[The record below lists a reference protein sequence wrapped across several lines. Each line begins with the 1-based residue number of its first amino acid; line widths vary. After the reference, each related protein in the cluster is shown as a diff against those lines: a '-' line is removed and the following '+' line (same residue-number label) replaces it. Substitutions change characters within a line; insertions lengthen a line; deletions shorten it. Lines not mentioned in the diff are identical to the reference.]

1 LGLEK
6 VTSPSAAL
14 TLERMEYSLI
24 FSILSD
30 ELEIGRVMY
39 NIILATYLKR
49 ERQLR
54 TLSCKRNRRLVLMSG
69 KTNAMRIL
77 DRKKIDYDILT
88 YDVGDGKIDGVAVSK
103 KINRSK
109 EMVYKTLVAHR
120 EQNLFIFVIP
130 VAEELDLKKAAKAAG
145 EKKIEMLPVKHLQ
158 KWTGYIRGG
167 CSPVGM
173 KKNYPTF
180 IDSSA
185 YHLQKIVVSAGK
197 IGMQIEIEP
206 GKLADI
212 VEAQFLE
219 LTK

>member
-1 LGLEK
+1 
-6 VTSPSAAL
+6 
-14 TLERMEYSLI
+14 
-24 FSILSD
+24 
-30 ELEIGRVMY
+30 
-39 NIILATYLKR
+39 
-49 ERQLR
+49 
-54 TLSCKRNRRLVLMSG
+54 MSG

-88 YDVGDGKIDGVAVSK
+88 YDVGDGKIDGIAVSK

-145 EKKIEMLPVKHLQ
+145 EKKIEMLPVKNLQ

-173 KKNYPTF
+173 KRNYPTF
-180 IDSSA
+180 IDSRA